1 MDRQA
6 YSRVRILVVVP
17 VVVVVV
23 VMLSGV
29 VLELTKVFN
38 YRNPLFQCFREMG
51 VK

>member
-1 MDRQA
+1 M
-6 YSRVRILVVVP
+6 VVVLVE
-17 VVVVVV
+17 VVVGM

-38 YRNPLFQCFREMG
+38 YRNPLFQCFRKMG